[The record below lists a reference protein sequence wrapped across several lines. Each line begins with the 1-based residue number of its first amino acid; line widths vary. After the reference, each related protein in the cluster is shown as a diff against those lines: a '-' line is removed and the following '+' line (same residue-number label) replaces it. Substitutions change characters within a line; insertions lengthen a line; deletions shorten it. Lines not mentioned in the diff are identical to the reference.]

1 MENCGMNLIKYL
13 LFVFNLLFAL
23 SGLGIIISGAVV
35 LSNVSDFDHF
45 VSSDLLGP
53 PIVLIVAGVVVFI
66 IAFLGCFGA
75 IRESYNLLMAFAGL
89 LIIIFIVEI
98 AVGVTAAVYK
108 GDFQVALKENLLK
121 SIKEYSNEN
130 NAEKIPWDNVQ
141 KKAGHGKGQA
151 DGVGGFLKRI
161 ADQIVATGKNI
172 SDALQF
178 FEALNDSSKV
188 KLYFINDDDIDRVAE
203 HIPKHILPLPGTMQ
217 LHQVF
222 LEDPGILYYRKLTCF
237 CKRGFCRCL
246 NPQVYEPIKKII
258 NQTMPVVC
266 KDAVIQDIQM
276 EIPVEFEEANHELQ
290 PITSRIGERSTK
302 DHEII
307 SRKSIFNLVYLS
319 DSDSEDQPLSK
330 IANPKNPTEGGTL
343 YQSVPSLEGILMHS
357 NNITEGLKCCGV
369 DGPTDWQGQNI
380 PLSCC
385 TEEKQQE
392 TIQYCSENGVGNY
405 MYQRG
410 CYEYLTIKIESNAK
424 ILVGVGIGIAF
435 IEVIG
440 IVLACWLAFTIKKEQ
455 SEK

>member
-1 MENCGMNLIKYL
+1 MLFCYSETYLTFKMENCGMNLIKYL

-141 KKAGHGKGQA
+141 KK
-151 DGVGGFLKRI
+151 
-161 ADQIVATGKNI
+161 
-172 SDALQF
+172 
-178 FEALNDSSKV
+178 
-188 KLYFINDDDIDRVAE
+188 
-203 HIPKHILPLPGTMQ
+203 
-217 LHQVF
+217 
-222 LEDPGILYYRKLTCF
+222 
-237 CKRGFCRCL
+237 
-246 NPQVYEPIKKII
+246 
-258 NQTMPVVC
+258 
-266 KDAVIQDIQM
+266 
-276 EIPVEFEEANHELQ
+276 
-290 PITSRIGERSTK
+290 
-302 DHEII
+302 
-307 SRKSIFNLVYLS
+307 
-319 DSDSEDQPLSK
+319 
-330 IANPKNPTEGGTL
+330 
-343 YQSVPSLEGILMHS
+343 
-357 NNITEGLKCCGV
+357 LKCCGV